1 VDPRGGRAGRD
12 LPRLPEPGCGG
23 ACSPDDARRSAVRG
37 WPAPASG
44 DQRDHYDE
52 DHDRGGRCGA
62 RASIAGL
69 LAARV
74 LADAHA
80 RVTVIE
86 RDYLPHDLGHRRGV
100 PQGRHLHALQPRGRQ
115 LLDELFP
122 GFTKQMVRAGA
133 GIGDHLGG
141 VRWQLSGQRLRQ
153 VDIGRSSLAASRP
166 LLEGQVRRR
175 VKALPSVVSSR
186 AASRGRHVLPANRQ
200 DDRYPLG
207 DRGQRRSGLPRRGWP
222 PQHQGA
228 VGQYLPA
235 RLHAAATTDN
245 SLADAFIRV
254 MGMVDRPESLL
265 RPDRALRVLV
275 DTPARRTRAD
285 GRASLGQPHL

>member
-122 GFTKQMVRAGA
+122 GFTKQMVRASAHHPSGSCRVS
-133 GIGDHLGG
+133 DC
-141 VRWQLSGQRLRQ
+141 VRLTSADPRWPPVGHCWR
-153 VDIGRSSLAASRP
+153 D
-166 LLEGQVRRR
+166 
-175 VKALPSVVSSR
+175 
-186 AASRGRHVLPANRQ
+186 
-200 DDRYPLG
+200 
-207 DRGQRRSGLPRRGWP
+207 RSGDESRRPAAATYFRRIAKLIDIPWEIAVSADLAFPGRGWP

>member
-1 VDPRGGRAGRD
+1 MTKTTIA
-12 LPRLPEPGCGG
+12 E
-23 ACSPDDARRSAVRG
+23 DAVVLG
-37 WPAPASG
+37 
-44 DQRDHYDE
+44 
-52 DHDRGGRCGA
+52 
-62 RASIAGL
+62 ASIAGL

-175 VKALPSVVSSR
+175 VKALPSVGFIEGSDPR
-186 AASRGRHVLPANRQ
+186 PPRT
-200 DDRYPLG
+200 
-207 DRGQRRSGLPRRGWP
+207 SGESPR
-222 PQHQGA
+222 
-228 VGQYLPA
+228 
-235 RLHAAATTDN
+235 
-245 SLADAFIRV
+245 
-254 MGMVDRPESLL
+254 
-265 RPDRALRVLV
+265 
-275 DTPARRTRAD
+275 
-285 GRASLGQPHL
+285 

>member
-1 VDPRGGRAGRD
+1 MVRKAWIPAEGAPDETCPDFPNRGAAA
-12 LPRLPEPGCGG
+12 PVP
-23 ACSPDDARRSAVRG
+23 PDDARRSAVRG

-175 VKALPSVVSSR
+175 VKA
-186 AASRGRHVLPANRQ
+186 SRGRHVLPANRQ
-200 DDRYPLG
+200 VDRYPLG